1 MSAPPDLVELQKWMQ
16 QALVKPQQTQPQE
29 IKDRVRST
37 SRLSAAAALEIYQN
51 SYSLR
56 IAACMRDQFPA
67 LCYALGEGLFN
78 DFVAEYSRQA
88 PPESYTL
95 YDLGRRFAGFLQAN
109 RPDLGAPAPELW
121 VDFII
126 DLARFERQIFST
138 FDCAGAEELHLAEP
152 TTPDAE
158 LLAQPSLSVAAYG
171 FPVGTYYH
179 AVRQGLAPQPPERE
193 QVYLAILRKDYVT
206 HTIPVSFPHFVFLQ
220 EMCLGGTVATALAAV
235 SQQLMQPLAKV
246 GQAWSDTTEI
256 RDRWITA
263 GFFLDRR
270 WA

>member
-1 MSAPPDLVELQKWMQ
+1 MSAPPELLELQKWMQ
-16 QALVKPQQTQPQE
+16 AALVQPQQTQPQE

-37 SRLSAAAALEIYQN
+37 SRLSAAAALAIYQN

-78 DFVAEYSRQA
+78 DFVADYIRQA

-109 RPDLGAPAPELW
+109 RPDLGAPEPELW

-126 DLARFERQIFST
+126 DLARFERQVFST
-138 FDCAGAEELHLAEP
+138 FDCAGAEEQPLAEL
-152 TTPDAE
+152 TTPDAA
-158 LLAQPSLSVAAYG
+158 LVVQPSLSVAAYG
-171 FPVGTYYH
+171 FPVGGYYH
-179 AVRQGLAPQPPERE
+179 AVRQQSAPQPPERE
-193 QVYLAILRKDYVT
+193 KAYLAVLRKDYVT
-206 HTIPVSFPHFVFLQ
+206 HTIPVSFAHFVFLQ
-220 EMCLGGTVATALAAV
+220 QMCRGGTVKSALGAV
-235 SQQLMQPLAKV
+235 AQQLSQPVAKV
-246 GQAWSDTTEI
+246 EQAWRETTEI
-256 RDRWITA
+256 RDNWITA

-270 WA
+270 RI